1 MLTLS
6 RLHCNWCLRYFI
18 VGWYFD
24 GGCYSI
30 QENKVICRCWQSEC
44 CVNLY
49 CTSLLINFGTKFVIR
64 ILLLILIADDIV
76 IFIDFL
82 LFCRLSLPRVCL
94 IVFGRGIG
102 RNLLQNRHFD
112 FPFTSFHILNPSFPQ
127 WLFLFF
133 PFNTSLVALMF
144 ILLPQALPLT
154 IFLLRLTSSPWSFS
168 PG

>member
-1 MLTLS
+1 M
-6 RLHCNWCLRYFI
+6 YFI

-44 CVNLY
+44 CFNLY

-94 IVFGRGIG
+94 IAFGRGIG

-144 ILLPQALPLT
+144 ITP
-154 IFLLRLTSSPWSFS
+154 SSFTTYNFSFTAYLSLPWSFS